1 MEKLRKASA
10 LFNDKINSV
19 VSCFIEILS
28 WLKLYNIIIYW
39 ILYATHSLTI
49 YRAFLSY
56 FWFNVSMQ
64 GHLFAL
70 FCMIREIYVLVLC
83 FKMIFRSI
91 LRRRN
96 EEHHWWNMYEHMLE
110 QNPMYNSQA
119 SFIIDT
125 LRNIRTSPCNLFH
138 YSQTWTAK
146 CINQLLLLFSTCV
159 ETVNSLFRFF
169 HFSIL
174 LLISS
179 LFWRWRKI
187 QFSFF
192 KSWDS
197 LNAIFLLW
205 LK

>member
-96 EEHHWWNMYEHMLE
+96 EEHHWWNMYEHMLI
-110 QNPMYNSQA
+110 SGV
-119 SFIIDT
+119 
-125 LRNIRTSPCNLFH
+125 LFLN
-138 YSQTWTAK
+138 YENAWLAYGTKSYV
-146 CINQLLLLFSTCV
+146 QLPSVL
-159 ETVNSLFRFF
+159 
-169 HFSIL
+169 
-174 LLISS
+174 
-179 LFWRWRKI
+179 
-187 QFSFF
+187 
-192 KSWDS
+192 
-197 LNAIFLLW
+197 
-205 LK
+205 